1 MITKNSLLRR
11 RTNFCR
17 AKISSTTEEE
27 FSRKILLSQQGTKN
41 FWVSWRIQLTIA
53 IIINFVWWC
62 VWWYQTWHNV
72 RRTEAGESRLPK
84 EDVGAAH
91 CWRTVCHRKPLA
103 NAKIISIY
111 KVFAM
116 VFRPRNGNQWTRYF
130 QRHQLSWNTS
140 SEKILSD
147 ELQPRWIVRN
157 KKTSK

>member
-27 FSRKILLSQQGTKN
+27 FSRKILSSQQGTKN

-84 EDVGAAH
+84 EDVAQHIAGEPFATGN
-91 CWRTVCHRKPLA
+91 RSQMQKLYQFT
-103 NAKIISIY
+103 
-111 KVFAM
+111 KVLLWFSDQS
-116 VFRPRNGNQWTRYF
+116 NENQWTRYV
-130 QRHQLSWNTS
+130 QGHQLSWNTS